1 MRSLIDEGAVVKK
14 GDVFVV
20 TEKINSVTVPLT
32 INEVL
37 MSRIDRLDE
46 ETKNLI
52 KTASVIGR
60 YFFYKIIS
68 QVADNISDI
77 DKRLGYL
84 EDIQL
89 IRERKR
95 MDELEYLFKHA
106 LAQEAAYES
115 LLIQKRKEL
124 HLQWRSRS
132 RTCFPE
138 DFMSST
144 EC

>member
-14 GDVFVV
+14 GDSFVV
-20 TEKINSVTVPLT
+20 TEKINTVTVPLT

-60 YFFYKIIS
+60 YFFHKIIS
-68 QVADNISDI
+68 QVAENVSDI

-124 HLQWRSRS
+124 HLHVAQAIENVFQRQA
-132 RTCFPE
+132 P
-138 DFMSST
+138 
-144 EC
+144 